1 MIHMSQMTLMDDL
14 DFQDDL
20 DYPDDLNYPDE
31 SDDSV
36 DSDTLDA
43 PVLKGKLLPTFLKIF
58 LN

>member
-1 MIHMSQMTLMDDL
+1 MIHVSQMTLMDDL

-31 SDDSV
+31 SDDS
-36 DSDTLDA
+36 DTLDA